1 MRELASIITKDIFLE
16 NPDVHWTDI
25 AGLDQVTIALDSIYH
40 VHTEYCIYIYIYTL
54 FDNGIIFP
62 LKHRRRNNS

>member
-25 AGLDQVTIALDSIYH
+25 AGLDQVTIALYGIYH
-40 VHTEYCIYIYIYTL
+40 VHAEYCI
-54 FDNGIIFP
+54 
-62 LKHRRRNNS
+62 